1 MDDRHGRL
9 QADAFVAGQGL
20 LLLALVAPGTSSPWR
35 VPRPVHR
42 AGLGLSA
49 VGLGGM
55 LVAASSL
62 GKGLTASPLPNA
74 AAQLRTGGLY
84 SRVRHPIYSGLL
96 LLATGRVLA
105 SPSPVRLAALGGL
118 TVLLARKARWEER
131 HLVQRFPDYARY
143 AEATPRFVPALSVH
157 RSTRS
162 ARPRFRSS

>member
-1 MDDRHGRL
+1 M
-9 QADAFVAGQGL
+9 A
-20 LLLALVAPGTSSPWR
+20 ALHAS
-35 VPRPVHR
+35 RPVSTRH
-42 AGLGLSA
+42 LF
-49 VGLGGM
+49 VTGG
-55 LVAASSL
+55 VASSL